1 MPIRYWTCHWQNR
14 FWHPDINGEDGPV
27 CHSAGN
33 SFSKRGVAPGDI
45 VYIVS
50 ILEGQL
56 LLGGRM
62 KVERIL
68 SYEEAVDFFDGEDI
82 YEADEHLI
90 GVEGSGTPLK
100 LHRRLSPAVT
110 KRIRFESK
118 GGPKEPFFV
127 SDTELD
133 RQATRGVRELTSES
147 AAYLDRIIAATDGLP
162 YPEGFLTVTDALLGD
177 SPLSATDAVFR
188 IPEEVPLD
196 AAFREGNVTRIEIN
210 RYERDRE
217 ARVACIAFHGARCG
231 ICDFDFGTIYLL
243 EFRQPQVA
251 QRWASKSLTD
261 MSEVTSPSPR
271 SASI

>member
-1 MPIRYWTCHWQNR
+1 
-14 FWHPDINGEDGPV
+14 V
-27 CHSAGN
+27 
-33 SFSKRGVAPGDI
+33 

-50 ILEGQL
+50 ILKGQL

-62 KVERIL
+62 KVDRIL
-68 SYEEAVDFFDGEDI
+68 SYEEAVEFFDGEDI

-100 LHRRLSPAVT
+100 LHRRLSPSVT

-118 GGPKEPFFV
+118 SGPKEPFFV

-147 AAYLDRIIAATDGLP
+147 ATLLDRIIAATDGLP
-162 YPEGFLTVTDALLGD
+162 YPEGFLTVTDAMLGD
-177 SPLSATDAVFR
+177 LPLSGIDAAFR
-188 IPEEVPLD
+188 IPEEVPPD
-196 AAFREGNVTRIEIN
+196 VAFREGNVTRVEVN

-231 ICDFDFGTIYLL
+231 ICDFDFGRAYGPEFDGYIHVHHCRPLSQVGREYAVNPTEDLL
-243 EFRQPQVA
+243 PVCPNCHAIVHAGGKCRDVG
-251 QRWASKSLTD
+251 
-261 MSEVTSPSPR
+261 EVKELVRKYCRGPSGMT
-271 SASI
+271 